1 MDLDSRLANLEEV
14 CGHLLREIRE
24 IRSAVAGEAKAQRPV
39 AQQSAMVESTSR
51 ELPPHQPVQPQ
62 RSRNREQNLD
72 LYMSLFAGRE
82 DVYAYAWENVAKGT
96 KGWAPAREYAP
107 GKDKEEKA
115 FLPLTRDIIRR
126 HMWDVNASHKGIYV
140 MLPGDRCTLLVC
152 DFDDGD
158 WRADARA
165 YVEAAWALGLDPL
178 LELSRSG
185 DGAHVW
191 LFFEKSVSAALA
203 RRLGYRLVEEAA
215 ERPDLR
221 LHSLDRFFP
230 SQDTLPVKAKKKAAR
245 LGNLI
250 ALPLHLGS
258 WKSKRTTVF
267 VDPETFEEYA
277 DQFGRLA
284 EVRRVPVEKLEELTD
299 TEAPPQ
305 IVLGGGEEPPK
316 REPYARIVKGEK
328 VTLRVGERIA
338 VPGDVDKRVLAELK
352 WRATIPNP
360 EFYRKQNSR
369 LSTYGTPRIIRRYTE
384 NGELSIPRGL
394 VDVARRV
401 LTTAGYE
408 VTVSRPR
415 PARKIDV
422 GFTGTLRPRQRK
434 AVKAMEKDPIGILLA
449 DPGQGKT
456 VMACALIGRR
466 KVRTAIIVHRRE
478 LETQWE
484 MRLEKFLSTTEGI
497 EVFSQQKL
505 ARQGAELL
513 RGFDQII
520 VDECH
525 AAVGPR
531 AEAAFEDVR
540 ARYWVGLTA
549 TNYRYDRLDR
559 LITFQFG
566 PVRAQLPA
574 EVTARRDVVVHRKS
588 FESDAVDIAGL
599 YNELAVD
606 SARNLQVAA
615 DVVEALSGGHSCLVL
630 VNRLDALSN
639 IESNIRELCTAGGV
653 SVPVMNLSGASSPE
667 DRERVRDVVGRGQA
681 CLVAV
686 GQSAGEG
693 VDMPSMD
700 TLFLAAPFRFKGL
713 AIQYTGRVTRDPNRD
728 AAVHDYVDANV
739 PMRVQ
744 MMTGRHS
751 ALKKTGWELVKDA
764 S

>member
-653 SVPVMNLSGASSPE
+653 SVPVVSLSGASSPE